1 LINLHTTQKAI
12 ASQGNLRGEHATQ
25 CMDAIHPNQGRLQ
38 VLSGLAPASQTAG
51 SLFRVIREQALGSSE
66 ENTTF
71 PAWLFLLSKA
81 TVMY

>member
-1 LINLHTTQKAI
+1 MGAI
-12 ASQGNLRGEHATQ
+12 RPRQGS
-25 CMDAIHPNQGRLQ
+25 IQ
-38 VLSGLAPASQTAG
+38 VLAGLRKLSQTVG

-71 PAWLFLLSKA
+71 LAWLFLLSKA